1 MQNISDILT
10 QAQIATGILVIAV
23 IVVALA
29 IKQHSRQSH
38 K

>member
-23 IVVALA
+23 VVVALA

>member
-1 MQNISDILT
+1 MQNISEIIT
-10 QAQIATGILVIAV
+10 QAQIATGILIIAV
-23 IVVALA
+23 VVVALA